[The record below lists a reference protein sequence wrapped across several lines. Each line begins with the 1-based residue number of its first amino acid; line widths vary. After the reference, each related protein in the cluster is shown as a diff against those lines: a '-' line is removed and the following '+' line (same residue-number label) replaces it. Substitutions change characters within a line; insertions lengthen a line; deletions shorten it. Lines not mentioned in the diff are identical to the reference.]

1 MKYYIAA
8 DGGGTKLQA
17 VLYDEELRMVSAARV
32 SGVNSNFRPVGHIAA
47 EMRRLVRE
55 FSAPG
60 IALVI
65 FKEK

>member
-32 SGVNSNFRPVGHIAA
+32 SGVIACTA
-47 EMRRLVRE
+47 SEGRSKRRSHKNILHP
-55 FSAPG
+55 FSYACS
-60 IALVI
+60 A
-65 FKEK
+65 